1 MERPDRTAQIM
12 RFARWLSA
20 TFLILALLHP
30 VIVLA
35 TTTAMSDAQLATPVL
50 GPLPGDWA
58 LSAGQ
63 RAMVLCLAVLPA
75 LILSTGLIALRPAL
89 AEMRSGAAFA
99 GAAFRGLRRFAA
111 AIVAAAI
118 TKIVIVPLIG
128 LLLTWSH
135 EQRSLV
141 LSIGFEQVQA
151 LVLGAA
157 IWLLAWIMAE
167 GHDLAT
173 ENAQFV

>member
-1 MERPDRTAQIM
+1 
-12 RFARWLSA
+12 
-20 TFLILALLHP
+20 
-30 VIVLA
+30 
-35 TTTAMSDAQLATPVL
+35 
-50 GPLPGDWA
+50 
-58 LSAGQ
+58 
-63 RAMVLCLAVLPA
+63 MVLFLVVLPA
-75 LILSTGLIALRPAL
+75 LILSAGLLALRPAL
-89 AEMRSGAAFA
+89 ADMRCGATFA

-141 LSIGFEQVQA
+141 ISIGFEQVQA